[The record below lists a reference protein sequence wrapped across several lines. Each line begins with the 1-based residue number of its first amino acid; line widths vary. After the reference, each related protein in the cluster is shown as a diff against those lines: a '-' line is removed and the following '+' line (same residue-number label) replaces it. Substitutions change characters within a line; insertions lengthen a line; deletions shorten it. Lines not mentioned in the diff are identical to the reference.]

1 MSDPAAAQSVR
12 LSALKVS
19 NLRNYTELSLS
30 FASLLVVLTGPN
42 GAGKTNL
49 LEAIS
54 LFSPGRGLRRSSYEA
69 IARRDS
75 AAGWAVS
82 AIMERDGEETRLGT
96 GTAGLAEAGERGRR
110 VRINNAAASAES
122 LLDHLRVLWLT
133 PAMDGL
139 FTGPAGDRR
148 RFLDRLVLAIDPG
161 HGRRVSEFEKLVTSR
176 NRLLEDNGDPGVL
189 DAVEAQLSERAV
201 AVSLARAETV
211 GLLQTVLQEGELATG
226 EFPVAGIA
234 ISGAFEDSI
243 AGKPASEAEN
253 GYAGALYNA
262 RHRDR
267 AARRTLDG
275 PQRSDI
281 EVTFSEKAM
290 PAGLSS
296 TGEQKALLT
305 GLVLGHAELV
315 GRTSGMTP
323 ILLLDEIAAHL
334 DEGRR
339 AALFDRLE
347 AIGCQTFMTGTDADL
362 FAALDG
368 RAGFFAVDA
377 GTVEAGPP
385 LGRSQ
390 LK

>member
-1 MSDPAAAQSVR
+1 MQSVR

-19 NLRNYTELSLS
+19 DLRNYTDLSQS
-30 FASLLVVLTGPN
+30 FNRLLVVLTGPN

-54 LFSPGRGLRRSSYEA
+54 LLSPGRGLRRSNYEA
-69 IARRDS
+69 IGRRGS
-75 AAGWAVS
+75 ATGWAVS
-82 AIMERDGEETRLGT
+82 AVINRDGEETRLGT
-96 GTAGLAEAGERGRR
+96 GTAGLAEVGESGRR
-110 VRINNAAASAES
+110 VRIGNEAARSES
-122 LLDHLRVLWLT
+122 LLDHLRILWLT

-189 DAVEAQLSERAV
+189 DAVEAQLAERAV
-201 AVSLARAETV
+201 AVSLARSETV
-211 GLLQTVLQEGELATG
+211 SLLQAVLQEGGLAAG

-234 ISGAFEDSI
+234 MSGTFEDDIS
-243 AGKPASEAEN
+243 GKPASEAES
-253 GYAGALYNA
+253 GYAGALCDA

-267 AARRTLDG
+267 AARRTLNG
-275 PQRSDI
+275 PHRSDL
-281 EVTFSEKAM
+281 EVTFSVKAM
-290 PAGLSS
+290 PAALSS

-323 ILLLDEIAAHL
+323 VLLLDEIAAHL
-334 DEGRR
+334 DEDRR
-339 AALFDRLE
+339 AALFYRLE
-347 AIGCQTFMTGTDADL
+347 AIGCQAFMTGTDASL
-362 FAALDG
+362 FAALED
-368 RAGFFAVDA
+368 RAEFFTVDA
-377 GTVEAGPP
+377 GNVQA
-385 LGRSQ
+385 RANR
-390 LK
+390 